1 MFIGLQKEITAKT
14 IKDLVS
20 LAYANYHDLIFDIVP
35 DSLRQKLR
43 LETRSQMIHDM
54 HFPVTLAQGK
64 AARRSAIFEEFFK
77 FQLRDPTA

>member
-1 MFIGLQKEITAKT
+1 MKVMYQAKDEDLAGVYRASKEITAKT

-35 DSLRQKLR
+35 DSLRQKFR

-54 HFPVTLAQGK
+54 HFQ
-64 AARRSAIFEEFFK
+64 
-77 FQLRDPTA
+77 